1 MESILSKI
9 SIMLLP
15 ALLAVTIH
23 EVSHGYVAD
32 KLGDPTARLLGR
44 LTFNP
49 IKHLDPVGTL
59 ALLFFGFGWAKP
71 VPVNFGNMQEPKK
84 GMVCVALAGPISNF
98 ALAIMFATLLRGL
111 ALLPESVLSGESIMF
126 IEPLSLM
133 AGFGLYIN
141 IILGVF
147 NLIPIPP
154 LDGGMVLTGLLPP
167 KQAAILSRIE
177 PFGFILLI
185 VVIFY
190 TNIWHLFL
198 GPIVFTIVGILAGQQ
213 AVIVDQAMRFLFGQM

>member
-49 IKHLDPVGTL
+49 IKHLDPIGTL

-71 VPVNFGNMQEPKK
+71 VPVNFANMQEPKK

-98 ALAIMFATLLRGL
+98 ALAILFAALLRGL
-111 ALLPESVLSGESIMF
+111 ALLPESVLSGESLMF

-167 KQAAILSRIE
+167 KQAAILAKIE

-185 VVIFY
+185 VIIFY

-198 GPIVFTIVGILAGQQ
+198 GPVVFSVVGVLAGQQ

>member
-49 IKHLDPVGTL
+49 IKHLDPIGTL

-98 ALAIMFATLLRGL
+98 ALAILFAALLRGL
-111 ALLPESVLSGESIMF
+111 ALLPESVLSGESLMF

-167 KQAAILSRIE
+167 KQAAILAKIE

-185 VVIFY
+185 VIIFY

-198 GPIVFTIVGILAGQQ
+198 GPVVFSVVGVLAGQQ